1 MGRCRSAH
9 ASEKGQITRARAG
22 MKLICKITGTDVLM
36 YMLALL
42 VVLTLLLGGAW
53 FLARAVPKLPEGRA
67 LTASVMGVVGV
78 VGGGLMLWALYKSVT
93 MSLGCAYVDLKPQQ
107 AIVKY
112 RSGREQVFTLPDALD
127 GITIVDAG
135 HVVIRL
141 RQDGRSF
148 GFSNRDFAGNQ
159 QMIDTAIN
167 HVFPMQIRDDRGEVL
182 REVLIL
188 TPPPRQGWSAF
199 LYRPSTWA
207 LLATLLCLGWTGH
220 LIIERSEAKANL
232 QWPSVMGRITN
243 SRRVRNDRDS
253 FYAAVRYTYEVE
265 GRSYENDRLAGDL
278 EARWDV
284 DRMLEKFPPAE
295 EVPVYYDPEDP
306 PNSVLVQGP
315 GKQSLLRIKGMA
327 VITAI
332 CAACLVIV
340 TLEYPKRCESIDD
353 PSH

>member
-1 MGRCRSAH
+1 
-9 ASEKGQITRARAG
+9 

-36 YMLALL
+36 YILALL

-53 FLARAVPKLPEGRA
+53 FLVRAVPKIPAWRA
-67 LTASVMGVVGV
+67 VIASVMGVVGV

-93 MSLGCAYVDLKPQQ
+93 MSFGCAYVDLKPQQ

-112 RSGREQVFTLPDALD
+112 RSGREQAFALPDALD
-127 GITIVDAG
+127 GISIVDAG
-135 HVVIRL
+135 HVVLRL

-148 GFSNRDFAGNQ
+148 GFSNRDFSGDQ
-159 QMIDTAIN
+159 QMIDAAIN
-167 HVFPMQIRDDRGEVL
+167 HVFPMQIRDDKGEVL
-182 REVLIL
+182 RDVLIL

-207 LLATLLCLGWTGH
+207 LLVTLLCLGWTGH
-220 LIIERSEAKANL
+220 LIIERAEAKANL
-232 QWPSVMGRITN
+232 KWPSVTGRITN
-243 SRRVRNDRDS
+243 SKRAQEDRDS
-253 FYAAVRYTYEVE
+253 FYAVVRYTYEVE
-265 GRSYENDRLAGDL
+265 GSSYESDQLAGDL

-284 DRMLEKFPPAE
+284 DRMLEKYPPAK

-306 PNSVLVQGP
+306 TNSVLERGP

-340 TLEYPKRCESIDD
+340 KLEYPRHCETIDGL
-353 PSH
+353 SH